1 MQIMKSIVEGAQRDQ
16 WLRIWLECMNQIV
29 CRCGDLLFYARIIR
43 RITFR
48 EALTDLKWLYHSTSF
63 GIHCNAVVTSQC
75 QLNDVSKLTMS
86 DIQRV
91 LHPSTSSA
99 IKIHQLF
106 SITHPINVF
115 ISHSLSLTL
124 AYGKAER
131 WFENHVLHLNHH
143 SLILT
148 CKTLTFLYMWL
159 ISLRRKWIYIYLVL
173 SSRAMKSYAWSVNQ
187 GSRYHLWIKGHLKWS
202 SDQKWN
208 ETFNTSDK
216 LNHTKESALLFNW
229 LKFDDRPMR
238 IRRLL
243 SMDNE
248 IRICCLRRVRTAKL
262 TLLFFQMNY
271 TSVASFFMWLAI
283 EWNSMWIRH
292 K

>member
-106 SITHPINVF
+106 SYHPPHQCLHFSFTFIN
-115 ISHSLSLTL
+115 ISIW
-124 AYGKAER
+124 K
-131 WFENHVLHLNHH
+131 
-143 SLILT
+143 
-148 CKTLTFLYMWL
+148 
-159 ISLRRKWIYIYLVL
+159 
-173 SSRAMKSYAWSVNQ
+173 SRALIWE
-187 GSRYHLWIKGHLKWS
+187 SRAPSQS
-202 SDQKWN
+202 SFVD
-208 ETFNTSDK
+208 FN
-216 LNHTKESALLFNW
+216 L
-229 LKFDDRPMR
+229 
-238 IRRLL
+238 
-243 SMDNE
+243 
-248 IRICCLRRVRTAKL
+248 
-262 TLLFFQMNY
+262 
-271 TSVASFFMWLAI
+271 
-283 EWNSMWIRH
+283 
-292 K
+292 